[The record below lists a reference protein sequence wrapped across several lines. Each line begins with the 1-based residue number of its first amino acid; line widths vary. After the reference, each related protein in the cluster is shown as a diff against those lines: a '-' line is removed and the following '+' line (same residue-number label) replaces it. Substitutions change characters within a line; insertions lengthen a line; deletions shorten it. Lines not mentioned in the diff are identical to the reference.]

1 MPISFDKEKTR
12 RFLREREEKREA
24 ELTRLFEKAQR
35 DFSKVVDLIK
45 EKYRPKRIYTWGS
58 LLDRKTFS
66 KISDI
71 DIAVE
76 GLAGPME
83 GLHAK
88 SDAEDLTDFPV
99 DLVELERIHPLHAET
114 IRKRGKLIYE
124 RE

>member
-12 RFLREREEKREA
+12 RFLREREAKREEA
-24 ELTRLFEKAQR
+24 LTRRFEKAQR
-35 DFSKVVDLIK
+35 DFSRIVELIK
-45 EKYRPKRIYTWGS
+45 EKYHPKRIYTWGS
-58 LLDRKTFS
+58 LLDRKAFS
-66 KISDI
+66 TISDI

-76 GLAGPME
+76 GLSGPLE

-114 IRKRGKLIYE
+114 IRERGKLIYE